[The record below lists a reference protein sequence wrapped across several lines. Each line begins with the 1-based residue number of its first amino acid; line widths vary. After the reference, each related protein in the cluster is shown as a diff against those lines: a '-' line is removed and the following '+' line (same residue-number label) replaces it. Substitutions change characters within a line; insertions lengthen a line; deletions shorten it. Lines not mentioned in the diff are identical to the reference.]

1 MNIYII
7 PALVQK
13 KNGKHSVKEFI
24 DIMNKNFNIECS
36 EFIQDFNY
44 KPCILYK
51 EMNRKAFSYYMK
63 HNKSLFN
70 KTMTKKNK
78 KLLKEC
84 DKYKKTAKKI
94 KCDVDQYIKF
104 SGAEKKN

>member
-7 PALVQK
+7 LALVQK

-44 KPCILYK
+44 KPCKEYK
-51 EMNRKAFSYYMK
+51 EMNRKAFSYY
-63 HNKSLFN
+63 NE
-70 KTMTKKNK
+70 T
-78 KLLKEC
+78 
-84 DKYKKTAKKI
+84 
-94 KCDVDQYIKF
+94 
-104 SGAEKKN
+104 

>member
-1 MNIYII
+1 
-7 PALVQK
+7 
-13 KNGKHSVKEFI
+13 
-24 DIMNKNFNIECS
+24 
-36 EFIQDFNY
+36 
-44 KPCILYK
+44 
-51 EMNRKAFSYYMK
+51 MK

-104 SGAEKKN
+104 SGAEKKKLSFIFIYFYFYF